1 MNHGPDVPALTIRA
15 RMRVPLAM
23 NAMDPGDV
31 TDRHDRRHLVALRD
45 IATAVGSRLDLPS
58 VLSAIIERVCA
69 LLDCERASLFVVD
82 DDGAVA
88 SLVMVGD
95 APPIR
100 VPRGVGVVGAVVAD
114 GRSLRID
121 QAWHDPRFH
130 RATDELTGFRTTSLL
145 AVPLIDGG
153 VVKGVVEALNKHGG
167 VAFDDDDEALLEA
180 VSGEIAL
187 AVERARVFDE
197 QQRQKAI
204 LDRRVQ
210 ELDLLVEVDLALA
223 AADGVQDVLGIIA
236 RRVQELV
243 KSDGASIALV
253 DNRTSALVYR
263 AAAGAGQDKLL
274 GRAVATDTG
283 LAGVSLAV
291 HRPVRVD
298 DAVSDPR
305 HAPNLSKQTM
315 LVPGPLLSV
324 PMTAV
329 IDGVER
335 GLGVLTAV
343 RGRGALPPA
352 PCTTPPF
359 SADDERLLLLLASR
373 VATAVVEEE
382 RRQKAREKQQ
392 LEAMGH
398 MLAGIVHDF
407 KTPMTVISGY
417 VQLMAAE
424 EDAAEREAQAT
435 AVLKSTDQMTSMIT
449 ELMAFARG
457 DSTVFLR
464 KLWLESFADELRAL
478 LVRMVPDV
486 ADPELVFST
495 SLSGNARLDGVKVQR
510 AVVNLVKNAKEALQQ
525 AKRRGTI
532 AVTLSADTS
541 DGRDDVV
548 IVVEDDGPGLAP
560 EIADR
565 LFQSFASF
573 GKEGGTGLGLALVK
587 RIAEDHK
594 GGVVVESTPGGGC
607 RFIMHL
613 PRG

>member
-1 MNHGPDVPALTIRA
+1 MN
-15 RMRVPLAM
+15 
-23 NAMDPGDV
+23 PGDV

-45 IATAVGSRLDLPS
+45 IANAVGARLDPPS
-58 VLSAIIERVCA
+58 VLAAIIERVCA
-69 LLDCERASLFVVD
+69 LLDCERASLLVVD
-82 DDGAVA
+82 DDGAIA
-88 SLVMVGD
+88 SLIMVGD
-95 APPIR
+95 SPPIR
-100 VPRGVGVVGAVVAD
+100 LPRGVGLASAVVAE
-114 GRSLRID
+114 GRSLRIGD
-121 QAWHDPRFH
+121 AWQDPRFH

-145 AVPLIDGG
+145 AVPLIEGG
-153 VVKGVVEALNKHGG
+153 VIKGVVEALNKHGG
-167 VAFDDDDEALLEA
+167 AVFDDDDEALLEA
-180 VSGEIAL
+180 ISGEITL
-187 AVERARVFDE
+187 AVERARVYDE

-210 ELDLLVEVDLALA
+210 ELDLLVEVDRALA
-223 AADGVQDVLGIIA
+223 AADGVQGVLAII
-236 RRVQELV
+236 VQRILELV

-263 AAAGAGQDKLL
+263 AAAGAGQDKLI
-274 GRAVATDTG
+274 GRAVATGTG
-283 LAGVSLAV
+283 LAEVSLAT
-291 HRPVRVD
+291 HRPVRVE
-298 DAVSDPR
+298 DAVTDSR
-305 HAPNLSKQTM
+305 HAPNLSKLTM

-324 PMTAV
+324 PITATV
-329 IDGVER
+329 DGVGR

-343 RGRGALPPA
+343 RGRGAPPPA
-352 PCTTPPF
+352 PCTTAPF
-359 SADDERLLLLLASR
+359 AADDERLLLLLASR

-382 RRQKAREKQQ
+382 RRQKASEKQQ

-424 EDAAEREAQAT
+424 EDAAEREAQAA
-435 AVLKSTDQMTSMIT
+435 AVLKSTDQMTTMIE
-449 ELMAFARG
+449 ELMGFARG

-478 LVRMVPDV
+478 LARMVSNV

-495 SLSGNARLDGVKVQR
+495 SVSGNARLDAVKVQR

-525 AKRRGTI
+525 TRRRGTI
-532 AVTLSADTS
+532 AVTLSTDTS
-541 DGRDDVV
+541 GGRDDIV

-573 GKEGGTGLGLALVK
+573 GKDGGLGLGLALVK

-594 GGVVVESTPGGGC
+594 GGVVVESTPGAGC